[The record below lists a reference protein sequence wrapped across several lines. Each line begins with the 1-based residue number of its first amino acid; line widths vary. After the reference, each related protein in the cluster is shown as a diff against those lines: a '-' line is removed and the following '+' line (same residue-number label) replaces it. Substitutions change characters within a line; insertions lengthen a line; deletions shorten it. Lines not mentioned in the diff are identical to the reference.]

1 MKRHSKETR
10 LKISESM
17 KKKWADLRDKAGEA
31 KSPLVRNKMV
41 LMSALLNRA
50 GLSSR
55 LGKQFDGDRDL
66 YKVLGYK
73 TSLTFEDYLAKYKR
87 QNVAARIVDAPAQTT
102 WRRSPVIWDT
112 NPKEPTSEFEVAW
125 KRLKQKLRVM
135 HYLERADRLSGI
147 GRYGVLLLGVR
158 GAQAKSLESPLRS
171 DFKDITDL
179 AYLAVYT
186 EGSAEIESFVSD
198 RANPQFAKPEFY
210 NIDLSGES
218 VSNTGMSQRAKV
230 HHSRVIHIA
239 EGVMEDEVLGQPR
252 LQSVYN
258 LFDDLEKVSG
268 GAPEMFWQGAYRGLH
283 IDINPEFQQGDL
295 GEEELDALND
305 EIDEF
310 IHGLRRVIRTQ
321 GVDVKPIRVQ
331 LADPGN
337 TYGMIMDL
345 ISGAAK
351 IPKRILFGSE
361 RGELASQQD
370 EINWNAR
377 ITERQNQFAEP
388 MILRPLID
396 RLVSIGILPKPQN
409 DFYEILWPSLFE
421 LDELRRAQAVW
432 TWARAAEKLADAVK
446 AGILKPEQ
454 AFEILDASGV
464 LGLTEFAGTPESG
477 VKSPVSGD
485 GEPLDLEQNA

>member
-1 MKRHSKETR
+1 MRRHSRETR

-17 KKKWADLRDKAGEA
+17 KKKWSDLRDRAGQSNSSLA
-31 KSPLVRNKMV
+31 QNNMK
-41 LMSALLNRA
+41 LMSALVSRA
-50 GLSSR
+50 GLASK
-55 LGKQFDGDRDL
+55 LGMQFDGDRDL

-73 TSLTFEDYLAKYKR
+73 RSLTFDHYLTKYKR

-102 WRRSPVIWDT
+102 WRRSPVVWDT
-112 NPKEPTSEFEVAW
+112 NPKDQTSEFELAW

-158 GAQAKSLESPLRS
+158 GSGGRNLETPLRS
-171 DFKDITDL
+171 DFKDISDL
-179 AYLAVYT
+179 AYLSVYT
-186 EGSAEIESFVSD
+186 EGSAEIESFVGDRSD
-198 RANPQFAKPEFY
+198 PQFAKPEFY
-210 NIDLSGES
+210 NIDLSGGD
-218 VSNTGMSQRAKV
+218 VSEVGMSQKAKV
-230 HHSRVIHIA
+230 HHSRIIHIA

-295 GEEELDALND
+295 GEDELDALND
-305 EIDEF
+305 EVDEF
-310 IHGLRRVIRTQ
+310 VHGLRRIIRTQ

-337 TYGMIMDL
+337 TYSMIMDL
-345 ISGAAK
+345 ISGASK

-388 MILRPLID
+388 IILRPFID
-396 RLVSIGILPKPQN
+396 KLVTIGILPRPQN
-409 DFYEILWPSLFE
+409 DWYEVIWPSLFE
-421 LDELRRAQAVW
+421 LDELRRSQAVW
-432 TWARAAEKLADAVK
+432 TWARAAEKLADAV
-446 AGILKPEQ
+446 AARILTPEQ

-464 LGLTEFAGTPESG
+464 LGLTEFAGVSSLKKPSDETD
-477 VKSPVSGD
+477 VDIPV
-485 GEPLDLEQNA
+485 DLEQNA

>member
-1 MKRHSKETR
+1 MRRHSRETR

-17 KKKWADLRDKAGEA
+17 KKKWSDLRDRAGQSNSSLA
-31 KSPLVRNKMV
+31 QNNMK
-41 LMSALLNRA
+41 LMSALVSRA
-50 GLSSR
+50 GLASK
-55 LGKQFDGDRDL
+55 LGMQFDGDRDL

-73 TSLTFEDYLAKYKR
+73 RSLTFDHYLTKYKR

-102 WRRSPVIWDT
+102 WRRSPVVWDT
-112 NPKEPTSEFEVAW
+112 NPKDPTSEFELAW

-158 GAQAKSLESPLRS
+158 GSGGRNLETPLRS
-171 DFKDITDL
+171 DFKDISDL
-179 AYLAVYT
+179 AYLSVYT
-186 EGSAEIESFVSD
+186 EGSAEIESFVGDRSD
-198 RANPQFAKPEFY
+198 PQFAKPEFY
-210 NIDLSGES
+210 NIDLSGGD
-218 VSNTGMSQRAKV
+218 VSEVGMSQKAKV
-230 HHSRVIHIA
+230 HHSRIIHIA

-295 GEEELDALND
+295 GEDELDALND
-305 EIDEF
+305 EVDEF
-310 IHGLRRVIRTQ
+310 VHGLRRIIRTQ

-337 TYGMIMDL
+337 TYSMIMDL
-345 ISGAAK
+345 ISGASK

-388 MILRPLID
+388 IILRPFID
-396 RLVSIGILPKPQN
+396 KLVTIGILPRPQN
-409 DFYEILWPSLFE
+409 DWYEVIWPSLFE
-421 LDELRRAQAVW
+421 LDELRRSQAVW
-432 TWARAAEKLADAVK
+432 TWARAAEKLADAV
-446 AGILKPEQ
+446 AARILTPEQ

-464 LGLTEFAGTPESG
+464 LGLTEFAGVSSLKKPSDETD
-477 VKSPVSGD
+477 VDIPV
-485 GEPLDLEQNA
+485 DLEQNA